1 MGSGWLP
8 LGMFLGRPPRWDSS
22 RRIGGYPT
30 LTVTMTVTAV
40 KEAGVKRQRLRAR
53 RWAMI
58 LHPNLA
64 RAPVAREHEVAQD
77 IPPDQAVNSVGL
89 QLCAPD
95 LSVDENLVD
104 ARIRDPGAQS
114 KDNPPDI
121 YPSGRIDTYPMER
134 IAGVDQLETCLLCGL
149 VLDDSPI

>member
-8 LGMFLGRPPRWDSS
+8 LGMFLGRPPRGDSS
-22 RRIGGYPT
+22 RRIGGYPP
-30 LTVTMTVTAV
+30 
-40 KEAGVKRQRLRAR
+40 LRAR

-58 LHPNLA
+58 LYPNLA

-77 IPPDQAVNSVGL
+77 IPPDQAVNPVDL
-89 QLCAPD
+89 QACAPD

-104 ARIRDPGAQS
+104 GIRDPGAHS
-114 KDNPPDI
+114 KGNPPDI

-134 IAGVDQLETCLLCGL
+134 SAGVDQLETCLLCEL
-149 VLDDSPI
+149 VFDDSPI